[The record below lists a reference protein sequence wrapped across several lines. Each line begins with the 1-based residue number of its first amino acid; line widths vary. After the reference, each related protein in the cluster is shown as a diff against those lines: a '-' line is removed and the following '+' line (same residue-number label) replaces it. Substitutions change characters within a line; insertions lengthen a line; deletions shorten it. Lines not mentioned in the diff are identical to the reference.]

1 MIKMILKRIFQLIPV
16 LLITMSMTFVITRV
30 LPGNPA
36 VSILGPQATVEDIA
50 KMEEEMGLH
59 DPMPVQYINYM
70 KRILTGDLGTS
81 YRYNRPVADLIF
93 EKLPNTLQI
102 ALASLIIA
110 LLIGVPVG
118 IISAVKQ
125 YSLFDYI
132 SMIAALIGVSMP
144 SFWLGLMLVLI
155 FSVNLGWFPTMGM
168 GVISNG
174 IGDVISHLFLPSLC
188 LSFGSMANFARI
200 SRSSMLEVIDQD
212 YMKAVRAKGIR
223 ENVVIIKHG
232 LKNALPPIVTVLG
245 MRIAALMTGAIMIET
260 IFSWPGIGR
269 LIVDAINNNDFE
281 MIQGTVLFM
290 AILYVTVNLV
300 VDIIYLYINPTGI
313 SDVMGDCRK
322 YRSLFHADLCI
333 DSDL

>member
-260 IFSWPGIGR
+260 IFSWSGIGR

-300 VDIIYLYINPTGI
+300 VDIIYLYINPKVSYESERRAG
-313 SDVMGDCRK
+313 
-322 YRSLFHADLCI
+322 
-333 DSDL
+333 

>member
-36 VSILGPQATVEDIA
+36 VSILGPQATAEDIA
-50 KMEEEMGLH
+50 KMEEEMGLY

-125 YSLFDYI
+125 YSVFDYI

-168 GVISNG
+168 GAISNG

-260 IFSWPGIGR
+260 IFAWPGIGR

-300 VDIIYLYINPTGI
+300 VDIIYLYINPKVSYESERRAG
-313 SDVMGDCRK
+313 
-322 YRSLFHADLCI
+322 
-333 DSDL
+333 

>member
-125 YSLFDYI
+125 YSVFDYI

-168 GVISNG
+168 GAISNG

-260 IFSWPGIGR
+260 IFAWPGIGR

-300 VDIIYLYINPTGI
+300 VDIIYLYINPKVSYESERRAG
-313 SDVMGDCRK
+313 
-322 YRSLFHADLCI
+322 
-333 DSDL
+333 

>member
-16 LLITMSMTFVITRV
+16 LVNTMCMTFVITRV

-300 VDIIYLYINPTGI
+300 VDIIYLYINPKVSYESERRAG
-313 SDVMGDCRK
+313 
-322 YRSLFHADLCI
+322 
-333 DSDL
+333 

>member
-36 VSILGPQATVEDIA
+36 VSILGPQATAEDIA
-50 KMEEEMGLH
+50 KLEEEMGLH
-59 DPMPVQYINYM
+59 DPMPVQYITYM

-125 YSLFDYI
+125 YSVFDYI

-168 GVISNG
+168 GAISNG

-260 IFSWPGIGR
+260 IFAWPGIGR

-300 VDIIYLYINPTGI
+300 VDIIYLYINPKVSYESERRAG
-313 SDVMGDCRK
+313 
-322 YRSLFHADLCI
+322 
-333 DSDL
+333 

>member
-260 IFSWPGIGR
+260 IFSWPGIGKW
-269 LIVDAINNNDFE
+269 IIDAITNRDYPVL
-281 MIQGTVLFM
+281 QGAVLII
-290 AILYVTVNLV
+290 ATIIIVVNLTIDLLYGV
-300 VDIIYLYINPTGI
+300 VNPRI
-313 SDVMGDCRK
+313 R
-322 YRSLFHADLCI
+322 HQ
-333 DSDL
+333 

>member
-36 VSILGPQATVEDIA
+36 VSILGPQATAEDIA

-70 KRILTGDLGTS
+70 KRILAGDLGTS

-125 YSLFDYI
+125 YSVFDYI

-168 GVISNG
+168 GAISNG

-260 IFSWPGIGR
+260 IFAWPGIGR

-300 VDIIYLYINPTGI
+300 VDIIYLYINPKVSYESERRAG
-313 SDVMGDCRK
+313 
-322 YRSLFHADLCI
+322 
-333 DSDL
+333 

>member
-36 VSILGPQATVEDIA
+36 VSILGPQATAEDIA
-50 KMEEEMGLH
+50 KLEEEMGLH

-102 ALASLIIA
+102 ALASFIIA

-125 YSLFDYI
+125 YSVFDYI

-168 GVISNG
+168 GAISNG
-174 IGDVISHLFLPSLC
+174 IGDVISHLFLTSLC
-188 LSFGSMANFARI
+188 
-200 SRSSMLEVIDQD
+200 
-212 YMKAVRAKGIR
+212 
-223 ENVVIIKHG
+223 
-232 LKNALPPIVTVLG
+232 KN
-245 MRIAALMTGAIMIET
+245 
-260 IFSWPGIGR
+260 
-269 LIVDAINNNDFE
+269 
-281 MIQGTVLFM
+281 
-290 AILYVTVNLV
+290 
-300 VDIIYLYINPTGI
+300 
-313 SDVMGDCRK
+313 
-322 YRSLFHADLCI
+322 
-333 DSDL
+333 

>member
-36 VSILGPQATVEDIA
+36 VSILGPQATVEDI
-50 KMEEEMGLH
+50 GLH

-168 GVISNG
+168 GAISNG

-260 IFSWPGIGR
+260 IFAWPGIGR

-300 VDIIYLYINPTGI
+300 VDIIYLYINPKVSYESERRAG
-313 SDVMGDCRK
+313 
-322 YRSLFHADLCI
+322 
-333 DSDL
+333 

>member
-36 VSILGPQATVEDIA
+36 VSILGPQATAEDIA

-269 LIVDAINNNDFE
+269 LIVDAINNNDFK

-300 VDIIYLYINPTGI
+300 VDIIYLYINPKVSYESERRAG
-313 SDVMGDCRK
+313 
-322 YRSLFHADLCI
+322 
-333 DSDL
+333 

>member
-36 VSILGPQATVEDIA
+36 VSILGPQATAEDIA

-93 EKLPNTLQI
+93 EKRPNTLQI

-125 YSLFDYI
+125 YSVFDYI

-168 GVISNG
+168 GAISNG

-260 IFSWPGIGR
+260 IFAWPGIGR

-300 VDIIYLYINPTGI
+300 VDIIYLYINPKVSYESERRAG
-313 SDVMGDCRK
+313 
-322 YRSLFHADLCI
+322 
-333 DSDL
+333 

>member
-1 MIKMILKRIFQLIPV
+1 MILKRIFQLIPV

-36 VSILGPQATVEDIA
+36 VSILGPQATAEDIA

-118 IISAVKQ
+118 IISAVRQ
-125 YSLFDYI
+125 YSVFDYI

-168 GVISNG
+168 GAISNG

-260 IFSWPGIGR
+260 IFAWPGIGR

-300 VDIIYLYINPTGI
+300 VDIIYLYINPKVSYESERRAG
-313 SDVMGDCRK
+313 
-322 YRSLFHADLCI
+322 
-333 DSDL
+333 

>member
-36 VSILGPQATVEDIA
+36 VSILGPQATAEDIA

-125 YSLFDYI
+125 YSAFDYI

-212 YMKAVRAKGIR
+212 YMKAVRAKGLR

-300 VDIIYLYINPTGI
+300 VDIIYLYINPKVSYESERRAG
-313 SDVMGDCRK
+313 
-322 YRSLFHADLCI
+322 
-333 DSDL
+333 

>member
-36 VSILGPQATVEDIA
+36 VSILGPQATAEDIA
-50 KMEEEMGLH
+50 KLEEEMGLH

-125 YSLFDYI
+125 YSVFDYI
-132 SMIAALIGVSMP
+132 SMIVALIGVSMP

-168 GVISNG
+168 GAISNG

-260 IFSWPGIGR
+260 IFAWPGIGR

-300 VDIIYLYINPTGI
+300 VDIIYLYINPKVSYESERRAG
-313 SDVMGDCRK
+313 
-322 YRSLFHADLCI
+322 
-333 DSDL
+333 

>member
-36 VSILGPQATVEDIA
+36 VSILGPQATAEDIA

-125 YSLFDYI
+125 YSVFDYI

-168 GVISNG
+168 GAISNG

-245 MRIAALMTGAIMIET
+245 MSIAALMTGAIMIET

-300 VDIIYLYINPTGI
+300 VDIIYLYINPKVSYESERRAG
-313 SDVMGDCRK
+313 
-322 YRSLFHADLCI
+322 
-333 DSDL
+333 